1 MFYIQTNEVLVEA
14 SGWKDYIT
22 GIAGVHEIR
31 VYVKG
36 NFESFIIS
44 ATWGEQCK
52 YFENCFIYFV
62 FMNERLYFKS
72 LEGYR

>member
-22 GIAGVHEIR
+22 GIVGLHEMM

-52 YFENCFIYFV
+52 YIENCFIYFV
-62 FMNERLYFKS
+62 FMNEGLYFKS

>member
-1 MFYIQTNEVLVEA
+1 MFYIQANEVLVEA
-14 SGWKDYIT
+14 PEWKNCNM
-22 GIAGVHEIR
+22 GIAGHHEMM

-44 ATWGEQCK
+44 ATWGEHCE
-52 YFENCFIYFV
+52 YFENCFSYFV
-62 FMNERLYFKS
+62 FIIERLYFKS

>member
-14 SGWKDYIT
+14 SGWKDYIA
-22 GIAGVHEIR
+22 GIVGLHEMR
-31 VYVKG
+31 VYVKE
-36 NFESFIIS
+36 NFESFIS
-44 ATWGEQCK
+44 ATSGEQWK